1 MINVSNEFKE
11 LMQTRTDF
19 KEYAEITFTDGTKMT
34 LDESQFTT
42 ANNSVTDGAA
52 LSAVPIGVAIQ
63 KIVQLEILNDQEQWE
78 SYDFYGARIHLYLTF
93 ELSSTTEKVER
104 GYYTVTTPETY
115 GDTIIV
121 TAYDDMY
128 KADQSYDSELKYPA
142 TIKDMLVEIC
152 ENCAIPLLSTTFTHG
167 DFTVSAKPD
176 IQYTYRQVISYI
188 AMLAGGNARINNAG
202 YLEVLT
208 YADIIGNQYYN
219 NLDQVNE
226 DDPDC
231 ALSSWQSLTTD
242 KNDVKVTGVA
252 LTVTDSSGQR
262 KILTGEEGYVLSVTN
277 PLINADDRTSLVTG
291 MADISES
298 LIGLTFRKFSGTS
311 IANPLIEFMDFVAV
325 KDRRG
330 RLYQSFI
337 TDVTFVFLGS
347 TTVKNS
353 AESAIS
359 ANATYAGNINTEV
372 QLRRLV
378 SDEKT
383 AREQA
388 VDTLSTALANSSG
401 MYETEETQQDGSIIR
416 YFHDKPTLSESKSVI
431 KFTADAIG
439 VSSDGG
445 KTYPYGFTVTG
456 EMVTRL
462 LAAEGINA
470 DWIKTGALTV
480 KDSSG
485 SAVFSAD
492 MDSGTVTMSSA
503 LISVDGKSLDSK
515 FSESKSYTDTQV
527 VEVKTY
533 TDEKTTEANTYTDE
547 QIKDVKTYTHEEIT
561 DANDY
566 ADKLAEE
573 AKAYTDGQVDEANT
587 YTDTQIAT
595 AKETIQQTYA
605 TQSSLTQTAAA
616 IRSEVSEEVT
626 TVKTYTDNQIAAS
639 EQTAANTY
647 ATKSSVSQTASEIR
661 SEVSAAQTSANNYTD
676 SKVSSANSYTDTQV
690 SGAKSYA
697 DTQIA
702 ASEKTAA
709 NTYATKSSVSQTAS
723 EIRSEVSAAQTSAN
737 NYTDS
742 KVSSANSYTDTQV
755 SGAKSYADTQIAASE
770 KTAANTYATQSAV
783 SQRFN
788 NITLQ
793 LVNSGGTVVSQIK
806 MQDDIIKLTG
816 DVIADTLTV
825 AKLFAKDITTTGN
838 FQINN
843 SGCGVRLEDGTFKIG
858 NGIWNTLAKWGYI
871 SFNSNTVS
879 ISTIGAGGHV
889 NITGSTGVSITGT
902 TTINGLQTTWL
913 PQASSWTPTVAGASS
928 YSIQK
933 GYYIKFSTTYALVGF
948 EVYGSFGGST
958 TSRISITGC
967 PVSSTN
973 GHASGG
979 GHLSGYY
986 SASNVVFT
994 GWNMNKAGT
1003 IYAVGQQTGT
1013 TGATWGS
1020 TAIYQKSSGDFSAA
1034 GTLFVQ
1040 IS

>member
-709 NTYATKSSVSQTAS
+709 NTYAT
-723 EIRSEVSAAQTSAN
+723 
-737 NYTDS
+737 
-742 KVSSANSYTDTQV
+742 
-755 SGAKSYADTQIAASE
+755 
-770 KTAANTYATQSAV
+770 QSAV

>member
-11 LMQTRTDF
+11 LMQARTDF
-19 KEYAEITFTDGTKMT
+19 KEYAEITFADGAKIT

-52 LSAVPIGVAIQ
+52 LSAVPVGVAIQ

-128 KADQSYDSELKYPA
+128 KADQGYDSDLKYPA
-142 TIKDMLVEIC
+142 TIKDMLIEIC
-152 ENCAIPLLSTTFTHG
+152 GNCSIPLLSTAFTHD

-176 IQYTYRQVISYI
+176 SQYTYRQIISYI

-202 YLEVLT
+202 YLEILT
-208 YADIIGNQYYN
+208 YADIMGNQYYN
-219 NLDQVNE
+219 NLDQANE
-226 DDPDC
+226 DNPDC
-231 ALSSWQSLTTD
+231 VLSSWQSLTTD

-277 PLINADDRTSLVTG
+277 PLINAGDRTSLVTG
-291 MADISES
+291 MADITEN

-311 IANPLIEFMDFVAV
+311 VANPLIEFMDFVAV

-330 RLYQSFI
+330 RLYQSFV
-337 TDVTFVFLGS
+337 TDVTFAFLGS

-359 ANATYAGNINTEV
+359 ASATYAGNINTEV

-401 MYETEETQQDGSIIR
+401 MYETEETQQDGSVIR

-462 LAAEGINA
+462 LATEGINA

-485 SAVFSAD
+485 SSVFSAD
-492 MDSGTVTMSSA
+492 MDSGTVTMSST
-503 LISVDGKSLDSK
+503 LISVDGQSLDSK
-515 FSESKSYTDTQV
+515 FAESKTYTDTQV
-527 VEVKTY
+527 VETKTY

-547 QIKDVKTYTHEEIT
+547 QIKDVKAYAHEEIT
-561 DANDY
+561 DANTY

-573 AKAYTDGQVDEANT
+573 AKTYTDGQVDEANT

-616 IRSEVSEEVT
+616 IRSEVIEEVT
-626 TVKTYTDNQIAAS
+626 TVKTYTDEQIAAS

-661 SEVSAAQTSANNYTD
+661 SEVSTAQTSANNYTD
-676 SKVSSANSYTDTQV
+676 SKVSSANSYTDTQ
-690 SGAKSYA
+690 
-697 DTQIA
+697 IA
-702 ASEKTAA
+702 ASE
-709 NTYATKSSVSQTAS
+709 Q
-723 EIRSEVSAAQTSAN
+723 
-737 NYTDS
+737 
-742 KVSSANSYTDTQV
+742 
-755 SGAKSYADTQIAASE
+755 
-770 KTAANTYATQSAV
+770 TAANTYATQSAV
-783 SQRFN
+783 SQKFD

-793 LVNSGGTVVSQIK
+793 LVNSDGTVVSQIK

-825 AKLFAKDITTTGN
+825 AKLFAKDITATGN
-838 FQINN
+838 FQVKNGTWGIVLN
-843 SGCGVRLEDGTFKIG
+843 SNILKMGV
-858 NGIWNTLAKWGYI
+858 GIDEGVVNSATI
-871 SFNSNTVS
+871 SFDSSNYGHVYLN
-879 ISTIGAGGHV
+879 AGGTGGAIHLDANGGVYV
-889 NITGSTGVSITGT
+889 NGSALAVPVVS
-902 TTINGLQTTWL
+902 
-913 PQASSWTPTVAGASS
+913 AWTPTVEGASK
-928 YSIQK
+928 YTIRKGHYAKIGNSI
-933 GYYIKFSTTYALVGF
+933 ALISF
-948 EVYGSFGGST
+948 AVYGTFAGST
-958 TSRISITGC
+958 TSRIQITGC
-967 PVSSTN
+967 PVTSAN
-973 GHASGG
+973 GLDAGG
-979 GHLSGYY
+979 GNLSGYY

-994 GWNMNKAGT
+994 GWNINKAGT

-1020 TAIYQKSSGDFSAA
+1020 TAIYQKSSGDFSAS
-1034 GTLFVQ
+1034 GMIMVQ
-1040 IS
+1040 TE